1 MVFKIVQLF
10 NYRYIGAFKITE
22 RVLNRVMRFGGL
34 MIVDLLFASVIMI
47 FTVIAFLRN
56 SVMYLSISFTLV
68 YFLELYL
75 YNISPLSL
83 WAFLTNYGATYPPNI
98 GIFTAIYIHSINPAH
113 IFFNILILFLAGL
126 PFEKKVGSAIFTLI
140 FIVSGVIANLIYS
153 FFLNLSGVQS
163 YLIGASGAIFGI
175 MGAFIIMYPEEEI
188 TMFLGPVLMP
198 RIKVKYAILSF
209 IIFEFA
215 LTLLWV
221 NDNIAHG
228 AHVIGIV
235 TGAALGYYLRG
246 KKIVLK
252 REYRLNT
259 ELFEKLATQKNL
271 RDIYAKIREEK
282 DLLIQKAWIERFFI
296 EKYGE
301 AKIEGK
307 FVKVKGKKFR
317 VYR

>member
-1 MVFKIVQLF
+1 MVI
-10 NYRYIGAFKITE
+10 
-22 RVLNRVMRFGGL
+22 
-34 MIVDLLFASVIMI
+34 DLLFASVII
-47 FTVIAFLRN
+47 TFTVIAFLRN
-56 SVMYLSISFTLV
+56 SVVYLSISFTAV

-75 YNISPLSL
+75 YHISPIDL
-83 WAFLTNYGATYPPNI
+83 WNFFKTYGATYPPSV
-98 GIFTAIYIHSINPAH
+98 GIFTAIYVHSINPAH

-126 PFEKKVGSAIFTLI
+126 PFERKVGSTIFTIIFLI
-140 FIVSGVIANLIYS
+140 SGVVANLLYS
-153 FFLNLSGVQS
+153 LFLNFSGMQS

-175 MGAFIIMYPEEEI
+175 MGAFIIMYPDEEI

-198 RIKVKYAILSF
+198 RIKAKYAILSF

-235 TGAALGYYLRG
+235 TGALLGYYLRG
-246 KKIVLK
+246 KKIELSRGNK
-252 REYRLNT
+252 LNT
-259 ELFEKLATQKNL
+259 ELFEKLATDKNL
-271 RDIYAKIREEK
+271 QDIYAKIRDEE
-282 DLLIQKAWIERFFI
+282 DVLIQKAWIERFFI

-301 AKIEGK
+301 AKFDGK
-307 FVKVKGKKFR
+307 FVRVKDKRFR